1 MDIRQALALV
11 ADRRDLSLE
20 DMQAV
25 MGQIMVF
32 AAARTVALEEL
43 GWSDFTAGRVGQV
56 IDAAL
61 PAVLGA
67 LRLPPPQRPSQGS
80 A

>member
-25 MGQIMVF
+25 MGQIMSGEATF
-32 AAARTVALEEL
+32 ETLEKWITEK
-43 GWSDFTAGRVGQV
+43 GEPVPKSGRQEMLES
-56 IDAAL
+56 IFM
-61 PAVLGA
+61 
-67 LRLPPPQRPSQGS
+67 SYC
-80 A
+80 